1 MESIT
6 FECFIGKSARSR
18 ARFEFIR
25 LVDEVNQKTPSG
37 GANDR
42 FIGHPGLCSNPVR
55 LNRLEG
61 TDEMPPHLR

>member
-1 MESIT
+1 MHHMRRT
-6 FECFIGKSARSR
+6 DNGWVQH
-18 ARFEFIR
+18 
-25 LVDEVNQKTPSG
+25 LVDKVNQKIPSG

-55 LNRLEG
+55 LTRLEG